1 MDLAWI
7 WLVFG
12 IVLMALELVVPGL
25 VVVFLGLAALLVAG
39 GLGLGL
45 IGGWVGALTAWF
57 VTSTVLTLGL
67 RSAFTRFLPGSS
79 RKQLTDEDLDAFGE
93 VAIVL
98 SEVGPKQGGRIRF
111 RGSTWA
117 AETTEQT
124 LPVGSKARVIAR
136 DNLVW
141 IVEAAD
147 SWPALP
153 EPDPEEPEGGQ

>member
-12 IVLMALELVVPGL
+12 LVLMGLELVIPGL
-25 VVVFLGLAALLVAG
+25 VVVFLGLAALVVAG

-45 IGGWVGALTAWF
+45 ISGWVAALTTWF

-93 VAIVL
+93 VATVVV
-98 SEVGPKQGGRIRF
+98 EVGPNAGGRIRF
-111 RGSTWA
+111 RGTTWA
-117 AETTEQT
+117 AETTSDT
-124 LPVGSKARVIAR
+124 LAVGTKARVIAR

-147 SWPALP
+147 DWPQLP
-153 EPDPEEPEGGQ
+153 APDPDKRGDS